1 MYHQVLVGYKEGTKI
16 QDEINK
22 REHKEI
28 HVTALQFLIFP
39 PLFPYPLALNLF
51 QYGTLLS

>member
-1 MYHQVLVGYKEGTKI
+1 MVGYKEGAKT

-28 HVTALQFLIFP
+28 HVTSLQFLIFP